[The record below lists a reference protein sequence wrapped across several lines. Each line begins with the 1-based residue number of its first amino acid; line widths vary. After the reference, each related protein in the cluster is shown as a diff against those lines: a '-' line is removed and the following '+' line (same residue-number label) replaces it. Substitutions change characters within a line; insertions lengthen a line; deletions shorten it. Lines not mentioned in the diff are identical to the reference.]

1 MLHLKQIQHKLLE
14 MISESGSTTKDHFIS
29 LGHAVRNFPLAESLG
44 ILLSSLILLGS
55 TSMYLIVV
63 CISSL
68 LWLPKKMWTK
78 LQKQLN
84 NTEQKESMFRSMLCR
99 LGVGQKNTNSIPEES
114 QHWQWSEVGAI
125 HQDYTS
131 ISSEMHG
138 ELDKETLDEKARK
151 AGL

>member
-1 MLHLKQIQHKLLE
+1 MSRLKQIQHSLLE
-14 MISESGSTTKDHFIS
+14 MISESGSTTKEHFIS

-55 TSMYLIVV
+55 TLMYLIVV

-84 NTEQKESMFRSMLCR
+84 STEQKESMFQSMLCR
-99 LGVGQKNTNSIPEES
+99 LGVVQKNTNSTLEES
-114 QHWQWSEVGAI
+114 QHWQWSEAGGI
-125 HQDYTS
+125 HPDYTLT
-131 ISSEMHG
+131 SSATLG
-138 ELDKETLDEKARK
+138 ELDKEPLDEKARK
-151 AGL
+151 

>member
-1 MLHLKQIQHKLLE
+1 MSRLKQIQHNLLE

-29 LGHAVRNFPLAESLG
+29 LGRAVQNFPLAESLG

-55 TSMYLIVV
+55 ILMYLIVV

-78 LQKQLN
+78 LQEQLN
-84 NTEQKESMFRSMLCR
+84 STEQKESMFQSMLCR
-99 LGVGQKNTNSIPEES
+99 LGVVQKNTNSTLEES
-114 QHWQWSEVGAI
+114 QHWQWSEAGGI
-125 HQDYTS
+125 HEDYTS
-131 ISSEMHG
+131 TSSATLG
-138 ELDKETLDEKARK
+138 EPNETPDVKARK

>member
-14 MISESGSTTKDHFIS
+14 MISESFSTTTDHFTS

-55 TSMYLIVV
+55 TLMYLIVV

-84 NTEQKESMFRSMLCR
+84 STEQKESMFRSMLCR
-99 LGVGQKNTNSIPEES
+99 LGVVQKNTNSIPEES
-114 QHWQWSEVGAI
+114 QHWQWSEAGGI
-125 HQDYTS
+125 HPDYTS
-131 ISSEMHG
+131 TSSATLG
-138 ELDKETLDEKARK
+138 EPSETPDMKARK